1 MHRSSRS
8 FHPLSA
14 GLLACLMVFAGQL
27 VFLSSATL
35 AQSAWDCADYPFTA
49 PLADVATPG
58 AESGDVEVIPFAEN
72 VGEVLVFAASS
83 LTDVFGAIES
93 DLEEANP
100 GLDIVFNFAGSQAL
114 ATQLAEGAPADV
126 FASANNA
133 QMAAAVDAGVINGEP
148 VEFANNR
155 LAIVVPA
162 DNPADIDSYDDLAG
176 DDIQIVLAADNVPVG
191 GYSRS
196 SICGA
201 ESAGIGGEG
210 FAAAVANNV
219 VSNESNVRNVLAKVE
234 LGEADA
240 GIVYETDITGDA
252 ADAVTVI
259 EIPTELNVIAS
270 YPIAAVADGNSAAA
284 DAFISYLLGPDG
296 QARLTE
302 YGFS

>member
-1 MHRSSRS
+1 M
-8 FHPLSA
+8 PE
-14 GLLACLMVFAGQL
+14 LLEPARRFGVMLIAL
-27 VFLSSATL
+27 VLVASATVVSGGTIR
-35 AQSAWDCADYPFTA
+35 AQSAWDCADFPFAA
-49 PLADVATPG
+49 PAADAAATPDD
-58 AESGDVEVIPFAEN
+58 ASGDPEVVPFPEDA
-72 VGEVLVFAASS
+72 GEVLIFAASS

-93 DLEEANP
+93 DLEAANP
-100 GLDIVFNFAGSQAL
+100 GLDIVYNFAGSQAL

-126 FASANNA
+126 FASANNT
-133 QMAAAVDAGVINGEP
+133 QMAAAVDAGVIDGEP

-162 DNPADIDSYDDLAG
+162 DNPAGIDSYDDLAG
-176 DDIQIVLAADNVPVG
+176 DNVQVVLAAENVPVG

-201 ESAGIGGEG
+201 EAAGIGGEG

-240 GIVYETDITGDA
+240 GIVYETDITDDV

-296 QARLTE
+296 QARLAE
-302 YGFS
+302 FGFS